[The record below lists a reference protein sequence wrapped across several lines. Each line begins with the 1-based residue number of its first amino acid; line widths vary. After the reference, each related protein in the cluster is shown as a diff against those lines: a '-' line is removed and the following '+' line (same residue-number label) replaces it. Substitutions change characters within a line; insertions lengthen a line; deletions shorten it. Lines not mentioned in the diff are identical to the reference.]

1 MQDAESKNEMQKG
14 EARESKKELWKE
26 SERKCE
32 RKREGKEGK
41 MIER

>member
-1 MQDAESKNEMQKG
+1 MNEMQKSQ
-14 EARESKKELWKE
+14 ERESKKELWKE
-26 SERKCE
+26 SEGKCE